1 MGLEINNG
9 TTLQNGIINSLYT
22 KVQGYTSNLLNTD
35 TKDFADYLRSN
46 FDEIDKNSD
55 NTLSKQEIALQTL
68 KDRKNPELQKV
79 LENNNVN
86 KLTENVD
93 TDKDRKVTYS
103 EVNPD
108 SNVPNILKGA
118 LREIQNTK
126 DWGFG
131 AQNLAQNLCKNYY
144 ASPAMT
150 QLATQAISYVL

>member
-68 KDRKNPELQKV
+68 KDRKIRIYK
-79 LENNNVN
+79 
-86 KLTENVD
+86 
-93 TDKDRKVTYS
+93 RF
-103 EVNPD
+103 
-108 SNVPNILKGA
+108 LKIIM
-118 LREIQNTK
+118 LI
-126 DWGFG
+126 
-131 AQNLAQNLCKNYY
+131 NLLK
-144 ASPAMT
+144 M
-150 QLATQAISYVL
+150 